1 MQVALRAMGF
11 PVKKADVAE
20 LMDRHGEDP
29 SNKLDFESFRRI
41 VTDKLQERTAQVSGG
56 PVGGG
61 TNSARGCR
69 GWQLQETCRGKV
81 AEQLGG
87 SGYKPE
93 IRGADTGAE
102 RLVLNRVLP
111 DQWLRQCRG

>member
-20 LMDRHGEDP
+20 LMDKHGEDP

-56 PVGGG
+56 PVGVG
-61 TNSARGCR
+61 TNSARCCR
-69 GWQLQETCRGKV
+69 GWQLQETCRP
-81 AEQLGG
+81 
-87 SGYKPE
+87 SSW
-93 IRGADTGAE
+93 R
-102 RLVLNRVLP
+102 
-111 DQWLRQCRG
+111 